1 MYIVLNYKY
10 VFVSDGYM
18 SKSDQLLVGLVQEKV
33 IQRSACVRMFVETR

>member
-18 SKSDQLLVGLVQEKV
+18 SKSDQLLVGLVQE
-33 IQRSACVRMFVETR
+33 RSYTKKCMC